1 MTSRLLAI
9 AVAVV
14 FAAGSAGAAEF
25 TYSATSGPGCTNIRS
40 KREFNSWRCQ
50 GPAGYSA
57 VYHDLGNMVAVE
69 LGPTGREKAIIE
81 DGLLWQGADSKAFGD
96 RLEWRLV
103 GGRPYA
109 AILRIRRGDFDMKAD
124 KAITVEELLVIK
136 VTPQGACSMGVVDG
150 KSLDAN
156 TVARDI
162 ADSSATAFRCG
173 TDKPRAMGMSA
184 SSPNR

>member
-1 MTSRLLAI
+1 MTSRPLAI

-14 FAAGSAGAAEF
+14 FTTGSVGAAEF
-25 TYSATSGPGCTNIRS
+25 TYSATSGPGCTNVRS

-57 VYHDLGNMVAVE
+57 VFHDLGNMVAVE
-69 LGPTGREKAIIE
+69 LGLTGREKAIVE
-81 DGLLWQGADSKAFGD
+81 DGLVWQGADGKGFGD
-96 RLEWRLV
+96 RLEWRLA

-109 AILRIRRGDFDMKAD
+109 AVLRTRRSDFDMDANKAV
-124 KAITVEELLVIK
+124 TVEELLVIK
-136 VTPQGACSMGVVDG
+136 VTPQGACGIGVVDG

-156 TVARDI
+156 TLARDF

-173 TDKPRAMGMSA
+173 TDKPPAKGIFA
-184 SSPNR
+184 SSPNQ